1 MIGYLSGPIT
11 GNLNY
16 MQQFDRAAS
25 ELAQAGYDV
34 INPAALDRVIPP
46 PGRLSYDTIMNLDL
60 ELLALADYLV
70 QMPGWEDSKGCNRE
84 LGFAKARGLIV
95 VSFQD
100 LVDKGGE
107 TYGIKCNL

>member
-11 GNLNY
+11 GNPNY
-16 MQQFDRAAS
+16 MQQFEQAARDLS
-25 ELAQAGYDV
+25 MKGYDV
-34 INPAALDRVIPP
+34 IDPAALDRVVPTYL
-46 PGRLSYDTIMNLDL
+46 LSYDTIMNLDL

-84 LGFAKARGLIV
+84 LGFAQARGIIV

>member
-11 GNLNY
+11 GNPNY
-16 MQQFDRAAS
+16 MQQFEQAARDLS
-25 ELAQAGYDV
+25 MKGYDV
-34 INPAALDRVIPP
+34 INPAALDRVVPTYL
-46 PGRLSYDTIMNLDL
+46 LSYDTIMNLDL

-84 LGFAKARGLIV
+84 LGFAQARDLIV

-107 TYGIKCNL
+107 TYGINCNL

>member
-34 INPAALDRVIPP
+34 INPAALDRVIPT
-46 PGRLSYDTIMNLDL
+46 GRLSYDTIMNLDL

-70 QMPGWEDSKGCNRE
+70 QLPGWEDSKGCNRE
-84 LGFAKARGLIV
+84 LGFAQARGIIV

-107 TYGIKCNL
+107 THGIKCNL

>member
-34 INPAALDRVIPP
+34 INPAALDRVIPTS
-46 PGRLSYDTIMNLDL
+46 RLSYDTIMNLDL

-84 LGFAKARGLIV
+84 LGFAQARDLIV

-107 TYGIKCNL
+107 THGIKCNL

>member
-1 MIGYLSGPIT
+1 MIGYLRGPIT

-46 PGRLSYDTIMNLDL
+46 GRLSYDTIMNLDL

-70 QMPGWEDSKGCNRE
+70 QLPGWEDSKGRNRE
-84 LGFAKARGLIV
+84 LGFAQARGIIV

-107 TYGIKCNL
+107 THGIKCNL

>member
-11 GNLNY
+11 GNPDY
-16 MQQFDRAAS
+16 MQQFEQAARDLS
-25 ELAQAGYDV
+25 IKGYDV
-34 INPAALDRVIPP
+34 INPAALDRVIPTSL
-46 PGRLSYDTIMNLDL
+46 LSYDTIMNLDL

-84 LGFAKARGLIV
+84 LGFAQARDLIV

-100 LVDKGGE
+100 LVGKGGE
-107 TYGIKCNL
+107 TYGIKCDL

>member
-34 INPAALDRVIPP
+34 INPAALDRVIPT
-46 PGRLSYDTIMNLDL
+46 GRLSYDTIMNLDL
-60 ELLALADYLV
+60 ELLALADYMV
-70 QMPGWEDSKGCNRE
+70 QLPGREDSKGCNRE
-84 LGFAKARGLIV
+84 LGFAQARDIIV

-107 TYGIKCNL
+107 THGIKCNL

>member
-11 GNLNY
+11 GNPNY
-16 MQQFDRAAS
+16 MQQFEQAARDLS
-25 ELAQAGYDV
+25 MKGYDV
-34 INPAALDRVIPP
+34 INPAALDRVVPTYL
-46 PGRLSYDTIMNLDL
+46 LSYDTIMNLDL

-84 LGFAKARGLIV
+84 LGFAQARDLIV

>member
-34 INPAALDRVIPP
+34 INPAALDRVVPT
-46 PGRLSYDTIMNLDL
+46 GRLSYDTIMNLDL

-84 LGFAKARGLIV
+84 LGFAQARDLIV
-95 VSFQD
+95 ISLQD
-100 LVDKGGE
+100 LMDKGGE
-107 TYGIKCNL
+107 THGIKCNL

>member
-11 GNLNY
+11 GNPDY
-16 MQQFDRAAS
+16 MQQFEQAARDLS
-25 ELAQAGYDV
+25 MKGYDV
-34 INPAALDRVIPP
+34 INPAALDRVIPTS
-46 PGRLSYDTIMNLDL
+46 RLSYDTIMNLDL

-84 LGFAKARGLIV
+84 LGFAQARDLIV

-100 LVDKGGE
+100 LVGKGGE
-107 TYGIKCNL
+107 TYGIKCDL

>member
-34 INPAALDRVIPP
+34 INPAALDRVIPT
-46 PGRLSYDTIMNLDL
+46 GRLSYDTIMNLDL

-70 QMPGWEDSKGCNRE
+70 QLPGWEDSKGCNRE
-84 LGFAKARGLIV
+84 LGFAQARDIIV

-107 TYGIKCNL
+107 THGIKCHL